1 MGANAQTSVPTYVAA
16 QVLTAQQLNDSART
30 GVPVFATTVE
40 RDAAFGGSGEK
51 TLAEGQLAYL
61 EDSNVVQYYDGA
73 AWATVGPAAPSAV
86 VQVLST
92 TKVDTFTMAS
102 ATFADITGLT
112 VTITPTSASNKI
124 LIVAS
129 VVASQDVGINNVFMR
144 LVRGAT
150 AIGIGT
156 AAGSRQGVGAAV
168 NANNDTF
175 PLSVPLSFLDSPAT
189 TSATTY
195 AVQVCR
201 NGASGTVFVNRSDAD
216 TDGTQFGRYSSTITV
231 FEVTP

>member
-1 MGANAQTSVPTYVAA
+1 MPLTTYTAGE
-16 QVLTAQQLNDSART
+16 VLTAASLNANFS
-30 GVPVFATTVE
+30 FA
-40 RDAAFGGSGEK
+40 ASSGG
-51 TLAEGQLAYL
+51 
-61 EDSNVVQYYDGA
+61 
-73 AWATVGPAAPSAV
+73 V
-86 VQVLST
+86 VQVQST

-112 VTITPTSASNKI
+112 VTITPTSASNNI
-124 LIVAS
+124 VIVAS
-129 VVASQDVGINNVFMR
+129 VVSSQDVGVNNAFIR
-144 LVRGAT
+144 FVRGAT

-156 AAGSRQGVGAAV
+156 AVGSRQGVGAAV
-168 NANNDTF
+168 NAAVNTF

-195 AVQVCR
+195 AVQICR
-201 NGASGTVFVNRSDAD
+201 NAASGTVFVNRSSVD